1 MAALSGILLEL
12 DRLLEPQAFS
22 DYCPNGLQVQG
33 RSEIGR
39 IATGVSAS
47 SELFERALTA
57 GADLVIAHHGL
68 FWDGEDVRVLGPR
81 RERLR
86 LLLSA
91 DVSLAAYHLPLDAHP
106 TFGNNALIAKGLG
119 ATLDVAFAPVA
130 GRAIGWCAT
139 FDGDGITP
147 AELTERVTTLTARA
161 PLTFL
166 DGPERIRTIGIVS
179 GGGARNVSDA
189 IAAGLDA
196 FLTGEPA
203 EWARALAHESAIHF
217 LAAGHHATET
227 FGVRAL
233 GAHLAEH
240 FGVEHLYIEIDNPV

>member
-12 DRLLEPQAFS
+12 DRLLEPQSFS

-47 SELFERALTA
+47 SELFERALAA
-57 GADLVIAHHGL
+57 GADLVITHHGL
-68 FWDGEDVRVLGPR
+68 FWDGDDVRVLGPR

-86 LLLSA
+86 LLLTA

-106 TFGNNALIAKGLG
+106 RFGNNALIANGIG
-119 ATLDVAFAPVA
+119 AALDGPFAPVA
-130 GRAIGWCAT
+130 GRAIGWRAT
-139 FDGDGITP
+139 FDGEGITP
-147 AELTERVTTLTARA
+147 AELIERVTSLTLRV
-161 PLTFL
+161 PLAFPG
-166 DGPERIRTIGIVS
+166 GPERIRTIGIVS

-189 IAAGLDA
+189 IEAGLDA

-203 EWARALAHESAIHF
+203 EWARALARESAIHF

-240 FGVEHLYIEIDNPV
+240 FGVEHLYIEIENPV

>member
-1 MAALSGILLEL
+1 MLILDEATSSL
-12 DRLLEPQAFS
+12 D
-22 DYCPNGLQVQG
+22 
-33 RSEIGR
+33 SE
-39 IATGVSAS
+39 S
-47 SELFERALTA
+47 ERAVKENMDQLLQQRTA
-57 GADLVIAHHGL
+57 LVIAHHGL

-233 GAHLAEH
+233 GTYLGEH